1 MMKSNK
7 ILNIKN
13 ALSRFL
19 LLATFML
26 AIGGL
31 HAQNNNLTVQGTVIS
46 SEDGLPI
53 PGVSVVIKGSTIG
66 TITDI
71 DGNYSISAAL
81 NDVLQFSFIGMKPIE
96 KTVESNKLNVS
107 LESDVVSL
115 DEVVA
120 IGYGTL
126 RKKEVTGAVT
136 QVKSEDI
143 IKHVTSDIGMALQG
157 QVAGVNVVASSGE
170 PGASSNIQI
179 RGVSSIGGDNT
190 PLFVVDGIPQE
201 GDPRLSSNEIET
213 IDILKDAASCAV
225 YGTRGAAGVI
235 LITTKTG
242 QKGAMKVRVDG
253 SYGIQHITSGTPL
266 MTTNEQLYYE
276 AIENRNAEPL
286 YPTDIAG
293 KYPHWLTNETNI
305 VDMMQVD
312 NAATQNYNVTFS
324 GGTENLVASAVF
336 GFFDQDGVI
345 INSNFRRYN
354 GRINTKFTKNRLTVA
369 ASINFSLE
377 DQQKPVGNML
387 TQAFR
392 YLPYFPAVDAST
404 SEIDA
409 TGGNRTK
416 MDNVLQAIKKED
428 FNKRDRL
435 NANVNLDY
443 KITNDLKFISKIGT
457 GVTSNHGR
465 QFVPFYTV
473 YDQGIPDVDP
483 TKSYSYIR
491 RNRATSFSFE
501 GALSY
506 IKKINKVHTVRALV
520 NYSVEERT
528 FDDIYGSKQGITNN
542 NITVINGGTVNPT
555 IFSGNNYTSK
565 LLGTLGRVQYDY
577 KGRYLFSASVRR
589 DGSSKFS
596 ESNRWGVFPSAS
608 VGWNVAD
615 EKFWSGLT
623 DIANSFKIRASYGTT
638 GNERIGNYL
647 YSGAISQNIDYSYG
661 TGQADILALGTAQL
675 SYPNADVKWET
686 SIQSNI
692 GVDLGFFENRLTLTA
707 DYYNTEKVDMLFPV
721 RLPSSAGVGLKG
733 DADVTLNVGDMV
745 NRGVELALLY
755 RGRTGQVNWNVGAT
769 YTTNHNE
776 VTKMSG
782 GSDVI
787 VNPNSVL
794 LSGDPYST
802 VTAIMLGHEAG
813 AFFLNPTDGVIK
825 TAEQLTKY
833 QELRSDAKMGD
844 LMYRDTNNDGK
855 ISDEDRVY
863 SGSGLPDYELGLN
876 FGLDYKSFDFSMN
889 WYAAVG
895 NDIMN
900 GGKAAAYSFETH
912 KDLVYMWSDVNP
924 NSDIPL
930 FRGTSKEHD
939 NYRAYT
945 DFWLEDGSYV
955 RLRNVTLGYTLPKSL
970 SMKAGISNCRFYLT
984 AQNPLTFTKYTGYDP
999 EIGGN
1004 VATRG
1009 LDKGN
1014 YPVSS
1019 TYSIGINLDF

>member
-1 MMKSNK
+1 MRSVLMT
-7 ILNIKN
+7 IVM
-13 ALSRFL
+13 L
-19 LLATFML
+19 LICTLPSL
-26 AIGGL
+26 
-31 HAQNNNLTVQGTVIS
+31 AQNITVQGKVTS
-46 SEDGLPI
+46 SEDGAPI
-53 PGVSVVIKGSTIG
+53 PGVSIVIKGTTNG
-66 TITDI
+66 TITDL
-71 DGNYSISAAL
+71 DGNYSISVKEGEVLHL
-81 NDVLQFSFIGMKPIE
+81 NFIGMQDAFV
-96 KTVESNKLNVS
+96 TVSQAIH
-107 LESDVVSL
+107 DVVMQAEVIGL

-143 IKHVTSDIGMALQG
+143 TRHITSDIGMALQG

-201 GDPRLSSNEIET
+201 GDPRLSANEIET

-235 LITTKTG
+235 LITTKSG

-266 MTTNEQLYYE
+266 MTTTEQLYYE

-312 NAATQNYNVTFS
+312 NAATQNYNVTLS
-324 GGTENLVASAVF
+324 GGTDNLVASAVF

-345 INSNFRRYN
+345 INSSFRRYN

-404 SEIDA
+404 TEIDA
-409 TGGNRTK
+409 SGGNRTK

-435 NANVNLDY
+435 NANINLDY
-443 KITNDLKFISKIGT
+443 KITKDLKFISKIGT

-473 YDQGIPDVDP
+473 YDQGVPDVDP

-491 RNRATSFSFE
+491 RNRATSFSLE

-506 IKKINKVHTVRALV
+506 IKKFNKKHTVRALV
-520 NYSVEERT
+520 NFSVEERT
-528 FDDIYGSKQGITNN
+528 FDDVYGRKEGITNN
-542 NITVINGGTVNPT
+542 NIKVINGGTMNPT
-555 IFSGNNYTSK
+555 IFSGENYNSK

-596 ESNRWGVFPSAS
+596 EKNRWGVFPSAS

-615 EKFWSGLT
+615 EKFWSGLRGV
-623 DIANSFKIRASYGTT
+623 ANSFKIRASYGTT

-647 YSGAISQNIDYSYG
+647 YAGAISQNVDYSYS
-661 TGQADILALGTAQL
+661 TGHSDILALGTAQKT
-675 SYPNADVKWET
+675 YPNVDVKWET

-692 GVDLGFFENRLTLTA
+692 GVDLGFFDNRLTLTA
-707 DYYNTEKVDMLFPV
+707 DYYNTEKKDMLFPV
-721 RLPSSAGVGLKG
+721 KLPSSAGVGLKNE
-733 DADVTLNVGDMV
+733 ANVTLNVGDMI

-755 RGRTGQVNWNVGAT
+755 RGRTGQVNWNVGGT
-769 YTTNHNE
+769 FTTNHNE
-776 VTKMSG
+776 VTNMFGS
-782 GSDVI
+782 SDVI
-787 VNPNSVL
+787 VNSNSTL
-794 LSGDPYST
+794 LSGDIYST

-813 AFFLNPTDGVIK
+813 SFFLNPTDGVIK
-825 TAEQLTKY
+825 TPEQLAKY
-833 QELRSDAKMGD
+833 QELVATAKMGD
-844 LMYRDTNNDGK
+844 LMYRDTNKDGK
-855 ISDEDRVY
+855 ISDEDREY

-876 FGLDYKSFDFSMN
+876 LSLDYYSFDFSMN

-895 NDIMN
+895 NEIMN

-924 NSDIPL
+924 HSEIPL

-955 RLRNVTLGYTLPKSL
+955 RLRNVTLGYTLPKSWL
-970 SMKAGISNCRFYLT
+970 MKAGISSCRFYLT

-999 EIGGN
+999 EVGGN
-1004 VATRG
+1004 VANRG